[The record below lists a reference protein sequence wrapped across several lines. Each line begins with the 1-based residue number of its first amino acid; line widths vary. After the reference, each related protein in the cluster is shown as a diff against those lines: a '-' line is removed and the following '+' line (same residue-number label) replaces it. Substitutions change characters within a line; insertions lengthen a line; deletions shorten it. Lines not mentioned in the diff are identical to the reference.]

1 MKRSMNSFLRRRW
14 VAKAPWMAVCSVAS
28 AVLGGCAVG
37 PDFNRPAP
45 PDIKGYQS
53 EPLPATVS
61 AGSDAAGPVQPQ
73 HLIEGMDIPAQWWTL
88 FHSQPLN
95 DLIEQA
101 LEANPDVKAAQA
113 ALRGAWENVYAQRGA
128 YFPTVMADVNP
139 TRQKMANP
147 LASIVSSGSYIFNV
161 YTAQVSVAYVP
172 DVFGGNR
179 RQVESLQAQAEM
191 QRFELEATY
200 LTLITNLV
208 NAALTEAALRA
219 QIDATYAIIE
229 DQTRTLA
236 SFRRQLVLGQVAEA
250 DVAAQEAQLA
260 QAEAALPPLEKQLAQ
275 QRDLIAALAGRFPGE
290 KLTATFEWSGLS
302 LPKDL
307 PVSLPSKLVEQ
318 RPDIRAAE
326 EQLHAASAQIGVA
339 VANRLPNIQ
348 LTGNIGS
355 TATEFNRLFT
365 SGTGF
370 WGIAADI
377 SQPIFDGGTLLHK
390 ERAAR
395 AAFEQAKA
403 QYRSTVIAAFQNVAD
418 TLHAIQS
425 DTDAVRTARV
435 AALATARSLAIARRQ
450 LALGDISEL
459 TVLTAEASYRQAE
472 INFVQAQVNRYTD
485 AAALFQALGGGWW
498 NRSKESA
505 ASL

>member
-1 MKRSMNSFLRRRW
+1 M
-14 VAKAPWMAVCSVAS
+14 VVCAVAS

-37 PDFNRPAP
+37 PDFHRPAP
-45 PDIKGYQS
+45 PDVKGYQS

-61 AGSDAAGPVQPQ
+61 AGSGADGPVEPQ

-101 LEANPDVKAAQA
+101 LKANPDVEAAKA
-113 ALRGAWENVYAQRGA
+113 ALRGAWENVYAQRGF
-128 YFPTVMADVNP
+128 YFPTVTADVNP

-161 YTAQVSVAYVP
+161 NTAQVSVAFVP

-179 RQVESLQAQAEM
+179 RQVESLQAQAQM

-200 LTLITNLV
+200 LTLTANLV

-219 QIDATYAIIE
+219 QIDATHAIID
-229 DQTRTLA
+229 DQSHTLA
-236 SFRRQLVLGQVAEA
+236 SFRRQLELGQVAEA

-260 QAEAALPPLEKQLAQ
+260 QVEATLPPLEKQLAQ

-290 KLTATFEWSGLS
+290 TLTASFELSGLS
-302 LPKDL
+302 LPEDL

-326 EQLHAASAQIGVA
+326 EQMHAASAQIGVA
-339 VANRLPNIQ
+339 IANRLPNIQ

-355 TATEFNRLFT
+355 TATEFSQLFT

-395 AAFEQAKA
+395 AAFEQSKA

-435 AALATARSLAIARRQ
+435 AALAAARSLAIARRQ
-450 LALGDISEL
+450 LTLGDTSEL
-459 TVLTAEASYRQAE
+459 TVFAAEATSRQAE
-472 INFVQAQVNRYTD
+472 INLVQAQANRYTD

-498 NRSKESA
+498 NRSRE
-505 ASL
+505 

>member
-1 MKRSMNSFLRRRW
+1 MKRRMNSRQHRL
-14 VAKAPWMAVCSVAS
+14 VVKAPWMVVCAVAS
-28 AVLGGCAVG
+28 SVLSGCAVG
-37 PDFNRPAP
+37 PDFHRPEP
-45 PDIKGYQS
+45 PDVKGYQS

-61 AGSDAAGPVQPQ
+61 AGSGADGPVEPQ

-101 LEANPDVKAAQA
+101 LKANPDVEAAQA
-113 ALRGAWENVYAQRGA
+113 ALRGAWENVYAQRGF
-128 YFPTVMADVNP
+128 YFPTVTADVNP
-139 TRQKMANP
+139 TRQRMANP

-161 YTAQVSVAYVP
+161 DTAQVSVAFVP

-179 RQVESLQAQAEM
+179 RQVESLQAQAQM

-200 LTLITNLV
+200 LTLTANLV

-219 QIDATYAIIE
+219 QIHATHAIID

-236 SFRRQLVLGQVAEA
+236 SFRRQLELGQVAEA

-260 QAEAALPPLEKQLAQ
+260 QAEATLPPLEKQLAQ

-290 KLTATFEWSGLS
+290 TLTASFELSGLS
-302 LPKDL
+302 LPEDL

-326 EQLHAASAQIGVA
+326 EQMHAASAQIGVA
-339 VANRLPNIQ
+339 IANRLPNIQ

-355 TATEFNRLFT
+355 TATEFSQLFT

-370 WGIAADI
+370 WGLAADI

-395 AAFEQAKA
+395 AAFEQSKA

-418 TLHAIQS
+418 TLHAIQC

-435 AALATARSLAIARRQ
+435 AALAAARSLAIARRQ
-450 LALGDISEL
+450 LTLGDISEL
-459 TVLTAEASYRQAE
+459 TVFAAEATSRQAE
-472 INFVQAQVNRYTD
+472 INLVLAQANRYTD

-498 NRSKESA
+498 NRSKE
-505 ASL
+505 